1 MMKKGFISALRR
13 NKNMPTRPKEPALH
27 LVIKIAH
34 AFSIYIER
42 NN

>member
-1 MMKKGFISALRR
+1 MTNSVLSPFFDEAKICLQA
-13 NKNMPTRPKEPALH
+13 NVPALH